1 MGFINQLTSL
11 GGLTLYKIQ
20 LILIISSS
28 SSQFKVWPDSP
39 CCLPFGHGYTAFTNA
54 PGAASKTIRKRN
66 MVEMMD
72 NSGNFMGFS
81 PNFDRMD
88 FLFYGL
94 ITGTMMD
101 LMG

>member
-1 MGFINQLTSL
+1 
-11 GGLTLYKIQ
+11 
-20 LILIISSS
+20 
-28 SSQFKVWPDSP
+28 
-39 CCLPFGHGYTAFTNA
+39 
-54 PGAASKTIRKRN
+54 
-66 MVEMMD
+66 MVEIMD

-81 PNFDRMD
+81 PNFDGMD